1 MVTFRF
7 YLVSIVAF
15 FLALAVGVVV
25 GSVLD
30 EGISNSLQD
39 RLERVEANLDDTVAS
54 IDDKNREIEQ
64 FERYAEAS
72 APFAVQD
79 RLLGTST
86 LVVAEAGVDGS
97 PVEDLVLRLRQ
108 AGSHVSGIVWLEP
121 RWSLTEDEDKGR
133 FAEIVDGA
141 DLSVDQLHEAAWAEL
156 LAAAA
161 PEGESSATTT
171 TTTIGET
178 PEGDDADTTAPGT
191 PDEGEPLEL
200 FRDPVL
206 VSLADAGFLRLVEID
221 GDDATGGAELG
232 VVAVTGTSS
241 ELVVPGSAA
250 VDLVEQTAALEVPSV
265 LAEVYVDNSSDDQ
278 DPPQRGV
285 IASAAA
291 ERSTARYSTVDDLDL
306 VAGRVAA
313 ALALDDQRHGLVGR
327 FGYGPDV
334 DGVLPRWPRP

>member
-64 FERYAEAS
+64 LERYAEAS

-79 RLLGTST
+79 RLVGTST
-86 LVVAEAGVDGS
+86 LVVAESGVDDG
-97 PVEDLVLRLRQ
+97 PVEDLVVQLRR
-108 AGSHVSGIVWLEP
+108 AGAHVPGIVWLEP
-121 RWSLTEDEDKGR
+121 RWSLGEDEDKDR

-141 DLSVDQLHEAAWAEL
+141 DLSVDQLHDAAWSEL
-156 LAAAA
+156 LSTSA
-161 PEGESSATTT
+161 PDGEDPVTTT
-171 TTTIGET
+171 TVLGE
-178 PEGDDADTTAPGT
+178 D
-191 PDEGEPLEL
+191 GEPLPTTTEVPDVGEPL
-200 FRDPVL
+200 DVFEDPML
-206 VSLADAGFLRLVEID
+206 VALADAGFLRLVEID
-221 GDDATGGAELG
+221 GDDAVGGEELG
-232 VVAVTGTSS
+232 VIAVTGTGSDLS
-241 ELVVPGSAA
+241 VPGAAA
-250 VDLVEQTAALEVPSV
+250 VDLVEQSSALEVPSV
-265 LAEVYVDNSSDDQ
+265 LAEIYLDDSRE
-278 DPPQRGV
+278 DEDAPERGV
-285 IASAAA
+285 IVRTAA
-291 ERSTARYSTVDDLDL
+291 EDSTARYSTVDDLDL
-306 VAGRVAA
+306 VAGRVASV
-313 ALALDDQRHGLVGR
+313 LALDDQRHGLVGR

>member
-54 IDDKNREIEQ
+54 IDDKNREIDQ
-64 FERYAEAS
+64 LGRYAEAS

-86 LVVAEAGVDGS
+86 LVVAESGVDDD
-97 PVEDLVLRLRQ
+97 PVEDLVVQLRRSG
-108 AGSHVSGIVWLEP
+108 AHVPGVVWLEP

-133 FAEIVDGA
+133 FAEIVDGT
-141 DLSVDQLHEAAWAEL
+141 DLSVAQLHEAAWAEL
-156 LAAAA
+156 LSSAA
-161 PEGESSATTT
+161 PDGEDITTT
-171 TTTIGET
+171 TTVS
-178 PEGDDADTTAPGT
+178 EGGDPPGT
-191 PDEGEPLEL
+191 TTTEVAAGQPLDL
-200 FRDPVL
+200 FEDPML
-206 VSLADAGFLRLVEID
+206 VALSDAGFLRLVEID
-221 GDDATGGAELG
+221 GDDAPGGAELG
-232 VVAVTGTSS
+232 VIAVTGTSS
-241 ELVVPGSAA
+241 ELPVPGAAA
-250 VDLVEQTAALEVPSV
+250 VDLIEQSSAVDVPAV
-265 LAEVYVDNSSDDQ
+265 LAEVYVDDSSDDE
-278 DPPQRGV
+278 DAPERGV
-285 IASAAA
+285 IVRAAT
-291 ERSTARYSTVDDLDL
+291 ERSTPGYSSVDDLDV

-313 ALALDDQRHGLVGR
+313 VLALDDQRHGLIGR